1 MSIRRY
7 CYAIIFSAVALF
19 ATMVDATHIH
29 TGSVFH
35 PDCIVCLQDT
45 NQHSTDNTDAIQPLV
60 FNSFPVSFKPT
71 SFIAKLRNKAINP
84 RAPPVIS

>member
-7 CYAIIFSAVALF
+7 SYAFVLSAVALF

-29 TGSVFH
+29 TDNQFDV
-35 PDCIVCLQDT
+35 DCSICLQDT
-45 NQHSTDNTDAIQPLV
+45 NQHSGDNTDTLELPL
-60 FNSFPVSFKPT
+60 FSPLQITLEPT
-71 SFIAKLRNKAINP
+71 SFIAKSSDKFSNP

>member
-1 MSIRRY
+1 MFIRRY

-29 TGSVFH
+29 TDSVFH

-45 NQHSTDNTDAIQPLV
+45 NQHSADTTNAVHLLV
-60 FNSFPVSFKPT
+60 FNSLPVSLKTT
-71 SFIAKLRNKAINP
+71 SFIAKRCNKAINP